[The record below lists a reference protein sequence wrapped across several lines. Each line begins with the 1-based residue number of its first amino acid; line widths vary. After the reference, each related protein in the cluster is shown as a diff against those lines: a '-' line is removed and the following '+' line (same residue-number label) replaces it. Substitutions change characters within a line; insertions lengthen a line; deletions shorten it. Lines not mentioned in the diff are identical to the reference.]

1 MPELLKDL
9 IVHGAK
15 IFLIVNVAQM
25 LVAFMVWAERRVSAL
40 MQHRLGPN
48 RVGPLGLLQSF
59 ADLGKFL
66 VKEDLTPKH
75 VNGFFYSLAPI
86 LSMAPAL
93 ITVAVIP
100 FSIDL
105 PWAPWGRTISG
116 SIVNL
121 DIGILFVFAI
131 SSIGVY
137 GIAIG
142 GWASNSKY
150 SLLGGVR
157 ASAQMVSYE
166 ITLGLSVITLF
177 LQAGTLNIEQ
187 LVLNQHE
194 GLWYA
199 LVHPL
204 SFILFVVSMFAET
217 NRHPFDMPEAESEL
231 SSGYHTEYS
240 SMKFAMFFLGEYAA
254 MFVGSAL
261 CVTLF
266 LGGWSLPFGLD
277 GLVGID
283 PRNPTWLGWALSLG
297 VFAAKTAFLVF
308 TFIWV
313 RWTLP
318 RFRYDQLMRL
328 GWKYMLPI
336 ALLNILIYAFY
347 YTVIAPG
354 ATS

>member
-15 IFLIVNVAQM
+15 IFLVVNVAQI

-40 MQHRLGPN
+40 IQHRLGPN
-48 RVGPLGLLQSF
+48 RVGPAGLLQSF

-75 VNGFFYSLAPI
+75 VNVFFYTLAPV

-93 ITVAVIP
+93 ITIAVIP
-100 FSIDL
+100 FAIDM
-105 PWAPWGRTISG
+105 PWAPWGRTITG
-116 SIVNL
+116 SIVDL
-121 DIGILFVFAI
+121 DIGVLFVFAI

-150 SLLGGVR
+150 ALLGGVR
-157 ASAQMVSYE
+157 ASAQMISYE

-177 LQAGTLNIEQ
+177 LHAGTLNVQEI
-187 LVLNQHE
+187 VLQQHH
-194 GLWYA
+194 GLWFA
-199 LVHPL
+199 FTHPV
-204 SFILFVVSMFAET
+204 SFVLFTVAMFAET

-254 MFVGSAL
+254 MFVGAAL
-261 CVTLF
+261 AVTLF
-266 LGGWSLPFGLD
+266 LGGWSLPFGIA
-277 GLVGID
+277 GAIGID

-297 VFAAKTAFLVF
+297 IFTLKTAFLVLV
-308 TFIWV
+308 FIWV

-328 GWKYMLPI
+328 GWQYLLPV
-336 ALLNILIYAFY
+336 ALVNILVYAFFF
-347 YTVIAPG
+347 TRVG
-354 ATS
+354 G